1 LLATTSDRIRRGA
14 DDAGE
19 MGVFHYLL
27 APLRETDLRIRM
39 QEYLPVGMEF
49 GLIHQN

>member
-1 LLATTSDRIRRGA
+1 
-14 DDAGE
+14 